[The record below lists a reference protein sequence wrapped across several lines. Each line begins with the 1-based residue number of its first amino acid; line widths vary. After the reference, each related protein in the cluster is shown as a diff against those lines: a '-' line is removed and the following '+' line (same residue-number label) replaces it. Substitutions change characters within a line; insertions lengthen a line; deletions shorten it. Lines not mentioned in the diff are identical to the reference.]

1 MIPAV
6 MPIAGGETLQFVK
19 ICDPSNATPRTI
31 AVAIAVDC
39 QAIARRK
46 AGSAPRVNL
55 AKGGIAL
62 SGPRVRK
69 NRMAMSRKVN
79 SNFTTGY
86 PIRSDIGINA
96 GARYRVASR
105 AGMQFNR
112 AARNQDKAFAELGSV
127 WSSCQKY

>member
-1 MIPAV
+1 MMPEV
-6 MPIAGGETLQFVK
+6 MAIAGGETLQFVK
-19 ICDPSNATPRTI
+19 INDPSNATPTQT

-46 AGSAPRVNL
+46 AGSVPRVNL

-79 SNFTTGY
+79 SKSTVEY

-96 GARYRVASR
+96 GTHATCDIRTHPYPLRSLP
-105 AGMQFNR
+105 
-112 AARNQDKAFAELGSV
+112 RNSQ
-127 WSSCQKY
+127 